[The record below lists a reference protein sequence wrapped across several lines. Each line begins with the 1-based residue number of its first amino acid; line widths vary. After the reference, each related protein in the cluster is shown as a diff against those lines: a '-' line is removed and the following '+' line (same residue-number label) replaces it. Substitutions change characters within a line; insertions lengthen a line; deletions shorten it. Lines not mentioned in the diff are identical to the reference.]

1 MTRIIGGSAGGRRLQ
16 TPSGEATRPTTDRVR
31 EALFSSIEAWWG
43 STGGLAGIRFLDLYA
58 GSGAIG
64 LEALSR
70 GADAATLVESDPR
83 TAALIAANAR
93 TLGFAADVRSAG
105 VRTTL
110 GAPPESP
117 YDVVFSDPPYP
128 LSDEA
133 LAEDLVQLQGWL
145 APDALVVVER
155 SRRSPE
161 PSWPPLIEGRR
172 AKRYGETTLW
182 YGRADLPDDQ
192 PGDAPTSHT
201 SHASDEET

>member
-1 MTRIIGGSAGGRRLQ
+1 M
-16 TPSGEATRPTTDRVR
+16 R

-43 STGGLAGIRFLDLYA
+43 STGGLAGTRFLDLYA

-70 GADAATLVESDPR
+70 GADAVTLVESDRR
-83 TAALIAANAR
+83 TAALIQANAR
-93 TLGFAADVRSAG
+93 TLGFAADVRSAS

-110 GAPPESP
+110 DAPPESP

-133 LAEDLVQLQGWL
+133 LAEDLVQLQDWL

-161 PSWPPLIEGRR
+161 PAWPPLIAARQ

-182 YGRADLPDDQ
+182 YGRADLPDDLAV
-192 PGDAPTSHT
+192 P
-201 SHASDEET
+201 EET